1 VTDFDSILNEPDEP
15 ETPVVEA
22 TEPPAEPTPE
32 PQTEVV
38 AEAPV
43 AEAQPEA
50 AAPITRE
57 DGATWSEKAS
67 RWYKDGKI
75 VAGEAPAAPVTPA
88 PEAVTPTP
96 VVEAPKVETPAPVA
110 EPFAFRVNG
119 KRYEIPGLVVPP
131 EQSERVR
138 QLLINGA
145 NHEQNFPRLQSES
158 KQKLA
163 QAEQRVE
170 AVKGKYNAASVFLF
184 DRLSQVLAE
193 QPQELEMVKRELA
206 LMLKEADLTIPK
218 SAPAADAEPEGVSE
232 EAARA
237 ELATGLRELHEDL
250 PGAKILSAEDRAE
263 MEQAIQADIESYFV
277 QREDGIYLDTYKLKA
292 RYERDLKI
300 YTRAHQAKE
309 TAARDAKKVQDAAR
323 FNAGANAGHA
333 APPAPSKPK
342 PALAAAPSGQKPDWD
357 QRVNQIWREDDD
369 E

>member
-1 VTDFDSILNEPDEP
+1 MNDFDQILNEPDELDEQP
-15 ETPVVEA
+15 EAAAVE
-22 TEPPAEPTPE
+22 PSAEPTPE
-32 PQTEVV
+32 PETAEVV

-43 AEAQPEA
+43 AEAPEVT
-50 AAPITRE
+50 PITRE
-57 DGATWSEKAS
+57 DGATWSEKAN

-88 PEAVTPTP
+88 PEAVTPPP
-96 VVEAPKVETPAPVA
+96 VVAEAPKPEPTPVA

-145 NHEQNFPRLQSES
+145 NHEQNFPRMQAES

-218 SAPAADAEPEGVSE
+218 TAPAEAEPEGVTE

-237 ELATGLRELHEDL
+237 ELAVGLRELHEDL

-309 TAARDAKKVQDAAR
+309 SAARDARRVQDAAR